1 MPGVIYPQAMR
12 RIIHAQL
19 GHERETSA
27 AVDRMFAIDA
37 AYGYRIVADLE
48 KRKVHLGIIR
58 ACVDGLR

>member
-1 MPGVIYPQAMR
+1 
-12 RIIHAQL
+12 
-19 GHERETSA
+19 
-27 AVDRMFAIDA
+27 MFAIDA